1 MMSMLRNYRQGIF
14 FTQWSK
20 NGTFIRAKMW
30 AYSPQNCQNFKFW
43 PEICA
48 SRATHLQY
56 FNEIISICT
65 CLYVVFKFLVWSLS
79 RDKHPSY
86 KHFPT
91 VRAFSHKFS
100 IALAAKLLIGPEK
113 LGDAKIG
120 MDLLYHHAQHGGD
133 RGSRAG
139 CRRKS
144 VMFFVRLSRFGITKF
159 VITETL

>member
-1 MMSMLRNYRQGIF
+1 MACWYF

-91 VRAFSHKFS
+91 VGAFSHKFS

>member
-1 MMSMLRNYRQGIF
+1 MSVLFLLSGPHMGFRPTGATRYHDKREIWQVRFPVPNF
-14 FTQWSK
+14 
-20 NGTFIRAKMW
+20 TFIRAEMW
-30 AYSPQNCQNFKFW
+30 EYSPQNCQNFKFW

-113 LGDAKIG
+113 V
-120 MDLLYHHAQHGGD
+120 
-133 RGSRAG
+133 RGCKNWDGPPLTPCPAWW
-139 CRRKS
+139 
-144 VMFFVRLSRFGITKF
+144 
-159 VITETL
+159 